1 MSARLLNAKHLIFQ
15 NTMIIRLTE
24 LILLMRALVYKGTKY
39 ICPCC
44 GWKLRSFTRGG
55 GSFRMRLK
63 GYCPRCN
70 SKARHRRIWLYLKDK
85 TNLFSDRLKLL
96 HISPKF
102 CLSRQL
108 KKRQNL
114 YYVAADI
121 RDQINIR
128 LKFDLTDA
136 PVKANIFDSVI
147 CVHVLE
153 HIKDDNKAIQELYRL
168 LKPGGWAVISVPMRL
183 DKKTFEDPSIVT
195 AEEREKAF
203 GEADH
208 YRFYGYDLQ
217 EKLESIGFSVHLD
230 LATGV
235 SREIIERYGLLD
247 DENIFFIEKQVS
259 PGTEKVTW
267 QQ

>member
-1 MSARLLNAKHLIFQ
+1 MITKHLVFQ
-15 NTMIIRLTE
+15 NSISIHLLE
-24 LILLMRALVYKGTKY
+24 LILLIRALVYKGTKY

-44 GWKLRSFTRGG
+44 GWKLRAFTRGG
-55 GSFRMRLK
+55 GSFRRRPN

-70 SKARHRRIWLYLKDK
+70 SKARHRRIWLYLQGQ
-85 TNLFSDRLKLL
+85 TNLFSDRVKLL

-114 YYVAADI
+114 YYVGADI

-128 LKFDLTDA
+128 LKFDLTAA
-136 PVKANIFDSVI
+136 PVKADIFDSVL

-153 HIKDDNKAIQELYRL
+153 HIKDDNKAIQEIYRL

-195 AEEREKAF
+195 AEDRKKAF

-208 YRFYGYDLQ
+208 YRFYGYDLR
-217 EKLESIGFSVHLD
+217 EKLETNGFSVHFD
-230 LATGV
+230 LAARV
-235 SREIIERYGLLD
+235 RREISEKYGLLD
-247 DENIFFIEKQVS
+247 DENIFFMEKQGS
-259 PGTEKVTW
+259 LETEKVTW